1 MLPAGC
7 AGADVV
13 DSVEDAKTRPETKLF
28 RLKKSRN
35 VVESGALL
43 LLALLRVLGCFGGIE
58 IWVVFFFLAFLSGLL
73 LLVVLFVVV
82 VILERFTW
90 LFKKQVL
97 LKFHY
102 FSFILCAL
110 NTFGCQWYQD
120 LLLRHRRGGGVFFQA
135 RLIILGNKAE
145 AYLKVPPLWV
155 WVSS

>member
-7 AGADVV
+7 AGADVVV

-82 VILERFTW
+82 VILERFT
-90 LFKKQVL
+90 
-97 LKFHY
+97 
-102 FSFILCAL
+102 
-110 NTFGCQWYQD
+110 
-120 LLLRHRRGGGVFFQA
+120 
-135 RLIILGNKAE
+135 
-145 AYLKVPPLWV
+145 
-155 WVSS
+155 

>member
-7 AGADVV
+7 AGADVVV

-35 VVESGALL
+35 VVESGGALL

-82 VILERFTW
+82 VILERFT
-90 LFKKQVL
+90 
-97 LKFHY
+97 
-102 FSFILCAL
+102 
-110 NTFGCQWYQD
+110 
-120 LLLRHRRGGGVFFQA
+120 
-135 RLIILGNKAE
+135 
-145 AYLKVPPLWV
+145 
-155 WVSS
+155 